1 MYESEKFQSQFVQ
14 DTHSEMGKDLANSN
28 QYTKDLTVQKN
39 EIKNCQNNEA
49 KQMQEPFFKKCIE

>member
-14 DTHSEMGKDLANSN
+14 DTHSEMGKDLANS
-28 QYTKDLTVQKN
+28 KDLTVQKN